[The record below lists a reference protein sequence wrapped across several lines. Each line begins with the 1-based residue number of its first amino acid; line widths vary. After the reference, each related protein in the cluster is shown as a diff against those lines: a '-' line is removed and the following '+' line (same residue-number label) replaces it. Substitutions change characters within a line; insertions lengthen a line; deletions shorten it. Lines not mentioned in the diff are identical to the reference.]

1 MTVGALRKVQQTPG
15 GTFFICLPKHWA
27 VQSGLK
33 RGTVLAI
40 SETGDGRLF
49 MDTRHDTEVAP
60 RSAVLK
66 PGPYLGRDVIGKYL
80 LGFDIIRVESKE
92 GIGLEVRDTVKK
104 AASHLVGLE
113 IVEEDS
119 SAIVLQCLLEPSS
132 FVPEKILRRAYSI
145 ASGMHRDVV
154 AALIDGN
161 VQMAKGIMARDDEG
175 NRLYFLLVRVLRTI
189 VQNPGLSEN
198 LGVSPIECLDYRLA
212 ASLVE
217 AIGDECVRIASKT
230 MELRGSELG
239 KGLKK
244 QILSFHG
251 ICFEAH
257 ANALTAF
264 LTGNITMA
272 EGVRNMR
279 ESIDRAFGEIEEGAG
294 TQSLD
299 MVPRILAAASFLRQ
313 IYEHSVD
320 ISDLA
325 APRRVH
331 DAF

>member
-1 MTVGALRKVQQTPG
+1 MGALRKVQQTPG
-15 GTFFICLPKHWA
+15 GTFFVCLPKRWA
-27 VQSGLK
+27 VQSGLV
-33 RGTVLAI
+33 RGTVLTL

-49 MDTRHDTEVAP
+49 VDARHDAEVAP

-66 PGPYLGRDVIGKYL
+66 PGPYLGRDVISKYL
-80 LGFDIIRVESKE
+80 LGFDVIRVESKE
-92 GIGLEVRDTVKK
+92 GISLEVRDTVKK

-154 AALIDGN
+154 AALVDGN
-161 VQMAKGIMARDDEG
+161 LQMAKGVVARDDEG
-175 NRLYFLLVRVLRTI
+175 NRLYFMLVRILRTI
-189 VQNPGLSEN
+189 VQNPGLSEK

-230 MELRGSELG
+230 VELNGVRLD
-239 KGLKK
+239 KALKK
-244 QILSFHG
+244 QILNLHS
-251 ICFEAH
+251 ICFGAH
-257 ANALTAF
+257 ENALAAF
-264 LTGNITMA
+264 LTGNVAAA
-272 EGVRNMR
+272 EGVRNLR
-279 ESIDRAFGEIEEGAG
+279 DNVDRAFGEIEKGSG
-294 TQSLD
+294 VQSLD
-299 MVPRILAAASFLRQ
+299 VMPRLLAAASFMRQ

-325 APRRVH
+325 APRRTQES
-331 DAF
+331 F